1 MVIILIFSNFRS
13 LLFRF
18 SGMHNIDK
26 FFHISITFLQNN
38 HQYNFL
44 VADNKRNMKVIISMS
59 VIVGAIAIFIFVFF
73 SWKWMATHRGNMLR
87 LISLL
92 DF

>member
-1 MVIILIFSNFRS
+1 MCITSVDTSS
-13 LLFRF
+13 YV
-18 SGMHNIDK
+18 SGRENIDK
-26 FFHISITFLQNN
+26 FFHISTTLFLNN

-44 VADNKRNMKVIISMS
+44 VADNMRNREIIISLS
-59 VIVGAIAIFIFVFF
+59 VIVGAIAICICLFF

>member
-1 MVIILIFSNFRS
+1 MCITSVDTSS
-13 LLFRF
+13 YV
-18 SGMHNIDK
+18 SGRENIDK
-26 FFHISITFLQNN
+26 FYHISLAFLPNN

-59 VIVGAIAIFIFVFF
+59 VIVGAIAICICVFF
-73 SWKWMATHRGNMLR
+73 SCKWMATHRGNMLR